1 MADWCFVTPT
11 AIWYLILK
19 HKNSSRMSEIKVEPI
34 EKYGLSAKSKPKSQF
49 STIGIVG
56 CGNTGQRIALMVAG
70 KGIEVVFLELSQA
83 KIDQAFAEITE
94 ELDHQIN
101 HWGMTEGDKRS
112 ILSRIKGTLDYA
124 DFQNC
129 DLVIES
135 ILSRTREESVDIRK
149 EVFRNIEK
157 HVSPHAI
164 IATNSTTLVITELAA
179 ELKHKDR
186 CISLHISTTAPEASI
201 IEIVK
206 GLHTSDE
213 ICEDVRRFA
222 KLIGKTAIP
231 VQESPGL
238 VTARL
243 AVSFISEACDVL
255 MERVSDMESIDFS
268 MRNGLGLP
276 LGPFEMADKI
286 GLDRV
291 IRWMD
296 NLYEEFGDYKYKP
309 SPILKRLV
317 RAGYLG
323 RKTHKG
329 FYEYDENGQ
338 KLKKNIIEAST
349 EK

>member
-1 MADWCFVTPT
+1 
-11 AIWYLILK
+11 
-19 HKNSSRMSEIKVEPI
+19 MSEIKVEPI

-56 CGNTGQRIALMVAG
+56 CGNTGQRIALMTAS
-70 KGIEVVFLELSQA
+70 KGVEVVFLELEQE
-83 KIDQAFAEITE
+83 KIDQAFREINE
-94 ELDHQIN
+94 ELDRRIN

-112 ILSRIKGTLDYA
+112 ILSRIKGTLEYS
-124 DFQNC
+124 DFKNC

-135 ILSRTREESVDIRK
+135 ILSRTREDAIETRK
-149 EVFRNIEK
+149 SVFRCIEEY
-157 HVSPHAI
+157 VSEHAI
-164 IATNSTTLVITELAA
+164 IATNSTTLVITELAS

-186 CISLHISTTAPEASI
+186 CISLHISTTAPEAST

-206 GLHTSDE
+206 GMHTSE
-213 ICEDVRRFA
+213 AVCEDVHRFA
-222 KLIGKTAIP
+222 KLIGKTAIS

-243 AVSFISEACDVL
+243 FVSFISEACDVL
-255 MERVSDMESIDFS
+255 MERVTEMENIDFV
-268 MRNGLGLP
+268 MRNGIGMP

-291 IRWMD
+291 IRWME
-296 NLYEEFGDYKYKP
+296 NLYEEFGDNKYKP

-323 RKTHKG
+323 RKSGRG
-329 FYEYDENGQ
+329 FYQYDENGQ
-338 KLKKNIIEAST
+338 KIINSGIEA
-349 EK
+349 EKR

>member
-1 MADWCFVTPT
+1 
-11 AIWYLILK
+11 
-19 HKNSSRMSEIKVEPI
+19 MSEVKVEPI
-34 EKYGLSAKSKPKSQF
+34 EKYGLSAKAKPKSQF

-56 CGNTGQRIALMVAG
+56 CGNTGQRIALMVAN
-70 KGIEVVFLELSQA
+70 KGIEVVFLELNQA
-83 KIDQAFAEITE
+83 KIDVAIREITE
-94 ELDHQIN
+94 ELDNRIN

-124 DFQNC
+124 DFKGC

-135 ILSRTREESVDIRK
+135 ILSQTRETSVDIRK

-157 HVSPHAI
+157 NVSDHAI
-164 IATNSTTLVITELAA
+164 IATNSTTLVITELAS
-179 ELKHKDR
+179 ELEHKER
-186 CISLHISTTAPEASI
+186 CISLHISTTAPAAST

-206 GLHTSDE
+206 GLHTSKE
-213 ICEDVRRFA
+213 VCENVRKFA
-222 KLIGKTAIP
+222 KLIGKTAIH

-243 AVSFISEACDVL
+243 FVSFISEACDVL
-255 MERVSDMESIDFS
+255 MERVADMESIDFT
-268 MRNGLGLP
+268 MKNGLGMP

-296 NLYEEFGDYKYKP
+296 NLYDEFGDQKYKA
-309 SPILKRLV
+309 SPFLKRLV

-323 RKTHKG
+323 RKSGKG
-329 FYEYDENGQ
+329 FYEYDENGK
-338 KLKKNIIEAST
+338 KLNSSILEVNT
-349 EK
+349 GN

>member
-1 MADWCFVTPT
+1 
-11 AIWYLILK
+11 
-19 HKNSSRMSEIKVEPI
+19 MSEIKVEPI

-56 CGNTGQRIALMVAG
+56 CGHTGQRIALMVAS
-70 KGIEVVFLELSQA
+70 KGIEVVFLELSQSQ
-83 KIDQAFAEITE
+83 IDQAFKEITE
-94 ELDHQIN
+94 ELDQRIN

-124 DFQNC
+124 DFKSC

-135 ILSRTREESVDIRK
+135 ILSRSREESVDIRK
-149 EVFRNIEK
+149 EVFVNIEK

-164 IATNSTTLVITELAA
+164 IATNSTTLVITELASRL
-179 ELKHKDR
+179 EHKDR

-206 GLHTSDE
+206 GLHTSSDV
-213 ICEDVRRFA
+213 CEDVRRFA
-222 KLIGKTAIP
+222 KLIGKTAVP
-231 VQESPGL
+231 VLESPGL

-243 AVSFISEACDVL
+243 FVSFISEACDVL
-255 MERVSDMESIDFS
+255 MERVADMENIDFT
-268 MRNGLGLP
+268 MKNGLGMP

-296 NLYEEFGDYKYKP
+296 NLYEEFGDQKYKP

-317 RAGYLG
+317 RANYLG
-323 RKTHKG
+323 RKSGKG

-338 KLKKNIIEAST
+338 KIKKNKIEVDPG
-349 EK
+349 K